1 MSGEVDEIMAYFPSL
16 ADSVIR
22 LQESFKKD
30 IEDLKEIYYN
40 VMTKESQK
48 DFALYLTKEIYTPWS
63 GIFFNLRKQFGNSFT
78 FKQVE
83 EANIIKA
90 SSISQDISEEER
102 EEIMANAITEKY
114 NLIDQTYIPDKEN
127 VDEDEVETYSE
138 TTDIANKLFGN
149 GTGVLE
155 QERLAR
161 LAKQQAA
168 LKSGP
173 IRRR

>member
-1 MSGEVDEIMAYFPSL
+1 MKHLVPIIMSGEVDEIMAYFPSL

-83 EANIIKA
+83 ENFLKA
-90 SSISQDISEEER
+90 EDLVVKVYKTR
-102 EEIMANAITEKY
+102 G
-114 NLIDQTYIPDKEN
+114 LIQ
-127 VDEDEVETYSE
+127 EDEEGE
-138 TTDIANKLFGN
+138 G
-149 GTGVLE
+149 
-155 QERLAR
+155 QE
-161 LAKQQAA
+161 
-168 LKSGP
+168 
-173 IRRR
+173 